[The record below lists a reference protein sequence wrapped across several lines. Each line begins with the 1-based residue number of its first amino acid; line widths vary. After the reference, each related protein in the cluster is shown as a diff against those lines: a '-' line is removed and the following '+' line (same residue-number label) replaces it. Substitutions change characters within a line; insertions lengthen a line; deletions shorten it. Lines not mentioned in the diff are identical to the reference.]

1 MQIKFTIYF
10 IEETNKLITNHTL
23 IALVRR
29 FKWICKNQLNTQQ
42 QQQQQQQISN
52 AIKQANVHINT

>member
-42 QQQQQQQISN
+42 QQQISN